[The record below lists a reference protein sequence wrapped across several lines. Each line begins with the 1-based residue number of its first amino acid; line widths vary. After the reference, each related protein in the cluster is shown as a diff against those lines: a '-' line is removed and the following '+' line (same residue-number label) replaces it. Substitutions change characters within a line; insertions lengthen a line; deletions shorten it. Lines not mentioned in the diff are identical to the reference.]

1 MVDRAGLGNPS
12 LPRAKWSTAKVA
24 IVGVKGWPNTSQDG
38 CEENPTSEKYNNNL
52 RKKKSIKQLINP
64 LNGCHI
70 DASRVAGRIN
80 EAVELRKSLGLPSAS
95 TNVWRLEIPSCQRS
109 PIFLLIS
116 IFHHRF
122 SGLEVVAL
130 SAAWVVA
137 LSAAWT
143 VFGSLKEEGLDVSKS
158 KERDPY
164 ICPQRTMVGYPTKC
178 NILQAA
184 QFILFVMENG
194 IFYSISLEGQKTGFN
209 ADQRGNRQFIST
221 ISDGQKVLD
230 MFCYSGSFAL
240 NAAQGGA
247 ANVIGIDSSLPAI
260 ELAKENVLNN
270 MDPGRITFLKEDASE
285 FMKGALSR
293 NESWDI
299 VILDPP
305 KLAPRKKKFEFIGNA
320 TDKERWSSRDLF
332 MFGSYDAKWDGAA
345 SAARRKL
352 TVLRDAVAAR
362 NHPIDPSYP
371 EGKYLSNVLPR
382 VL

>member
-95 TNVWRLEIPSCQRS
+95 TNVWRLEIPSCQR
-109 PIFLLIS
+109 
-116 IFHHRF
+116 F
-122 SGLEVVAL
+122 SGLIVHIFGCVE
-130 SAAWVVA
+130 VVA

-164 ICPQRTMVGYPTKC
+164 ICPQRTK
-178 NILQAA
+178 
-184 QFILFVMENG
+184 VMENG

-240 NAAQGGA
+240 NAAQRGA

-270 MDPGRITFLKEDASE
+270 MDPGRITFLKEGASE

-305 KLAPRKKKFEFIGNA
+305 KLAPRKKVLHIASGMYRNLNSLA
-320 TDKERWSSRDLF
+320 MQYKERWSSHDLF

-345 SAARRKL
+345 SAARRKI
-352 TVLRDAVAAR
+352 TVLRDALAAR

>member
-1 MVDRAGLGNPS
+1 M
-12 LPRAKWSTAKVA
+12 
-24 IVGVKGWPNTSQDG
+24 
-38 CEENPTSEKYNNNL
+38 
-52 RKKKSIKQLINP
+52 
-64 LNGCHI
+64 
-70 DASRVAGRIN
+70 DATLTQAGRIN

-95 TNVWRLEIPSCQRS
+95 TNVWRLEIPSCQR
-109 PIFLLIS
+109 
-116 IFHHRF
+116 F
-122 SGLEVVAL
+122 SGLIVHIFGCVEVVAL
-130 SAAWVVA
+130 SAAWVEY
-137 LSAAWT
+137 
-143 VFGSLKEEGLDVSKS
+143 LKEEGLDVSKS

-164 ICPQRTMVGYPTKC
+164 ICPQRTK
-178 NILQAA
+178 
-184 QFILFVMENG
+184 VMENG

-247 ANVIGIDSSLPAI
+247 ANVIGIDSSLPGI

-305 KLAPRKKKFEFIGNA
+305 KLVPRKKVSHIASGMYRNLNSLAMQLTKRGGLLMTCSCSGAMTQSGTFLRI
-320 TDKERWSSRDLF
+320 LQ
-332 MFGSYDAKWDGAA
+332 GAA

>member
-70 DASRVAGRIN
+70 DASRVLIGWSMYN
-80 EAVELRKSLGLPSAS
+80 SVFMFSFQPMELEEELMKL
-95 TNVWRLEIPSCQRS
+95 
-109 PIFLLIS
+109 
-116 IFHHRF
+116 F

-164 ICPQRTMVGYPTKC
+164 ICPQRTM
-178 NILQAA
+178 
-184 QFILFVMENG
+184 VMENG

-305 KLAPRKKKFEFIGNA
+305 KLAPRKKVLHIASGMYRNLNSLAMQLTKRGGLLVTCSCSGAMTQSGTFLRI
-320 TDKERWSSRDLF
+320 LQ
-332 MFGSYDAKWDGAA
+332 GAA

>member
-1 MVDRAGLGNPS
+1 M
-12 LPRAKWSTAKVA
+12 
-24 IVGVKGWPNTSQDG
+24 
-38 CEENPTSEKYNNNL
+38 
-52 RKKKSIKQLINP
+52 
-64 LNGCHI
+64 
-70 DASRVAGRIN
+70 DATLTQAGRIN

-95 TNVWRLEIPSCQRS
+95 TNVWRLEIPSCQR
-109 PIFLLIS
+109 
-116 IFHHRF
+116 F

-137 LSAAWT
+137 LSAAW
-143 VFGSLKEEGLDVSKS
+143 VEYLKEEGLDVSKS

-164 ICPQRTMVGYPTKC
+164 ICPQRTK
-178 NILQAA
+178 
-184 QFILFVMENG
+184 VMENG

-247 ANVIGIDSSLPAI
+247 ANVIGVDSSLPAI

-299 VILDPP
+299 VSLDPP
-305 KLAPRKKKFEFIGNA
+305 KLAPRKKVLHIASGMYRNLNSLAMQLTKRGGLLMTCSCSGAMTQSGTFLHI
-320 TDKERWSSRDLF
+320 LQ
-332 MFGSYDAKWDGAA
+332 GAA
-345 SAARRKL
+345 SAARRKI
-352 TVLRDAVAAR
+352 TVLRNAIAAR

>member
-24 IVGVKGWPNTSQDG
+24 IVGVKGWLNTSQDG
-38 CEENPTSEKYNNNL
+38 CEENPTWEKYNNNL
-52 RKKKSIKQLINP
+52 RFKYCWTNSGYF
-64 LNGCHI
+64 GC
-70 DASRVAGRIN
+70 VA
-80 EAVELRKSLGLPSAS
+80 
-95 TNVWRLEIPSCQRS
+95 
-109 PIFLLIS
+109 
-116 IFHHRF
+116 
-122 SGLEVVAL
+122 VVAL
-130 SAAWVVA
+130 SAAWVEKYKAEVEA
-137 LSAAWT
+137 CISRIDQVNYVNWRPA
-143 VFGSLKEEGLDVSKS
+143 SE
-158 KERDPY
+158 
-164 ICPQRTMVGYPTKC
+164 
-178 NILQAA
+178 
-184 QFILFVMENG
+184 VMENG

-209 ADQRGNRQFIST
+209 ADQHGNREFIST

-247 ANVIGIDSSLPAI
+247 ANVIGVDSSLPAI

-305 KLAPRKKKFEFIGNA
+305 KLVPRKK
-320 TDKERWSSRDLF
+320 
-332 MFGSYDAKWDGAA
+332 GAA
-345 SAARRKL
+345 SAARRKI
-352 TVLRDAVAAR
+352 TVLRDAIAAR